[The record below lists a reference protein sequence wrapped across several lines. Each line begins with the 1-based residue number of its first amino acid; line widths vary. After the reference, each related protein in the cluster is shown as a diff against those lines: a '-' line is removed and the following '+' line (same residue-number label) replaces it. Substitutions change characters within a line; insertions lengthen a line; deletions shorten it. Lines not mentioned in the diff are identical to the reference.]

1 MSADLQGNAIRNNG
15 VGISIAGPM
24 GRLTFHG
31 NNIRDNLD
39 ANLKV
44 TGTGESTIDASNNW
58 WGTADLELVEG
69 TVRHKFDGASLALV
83 VYEPIATEPILD
95 D

>member
-1 MSADLQGNAIRNNG
+1 MDNTIRNNV
-15 VGISIAGPM
+15 VGISVVGPL
-24 GRLTFHG
+24 GSLTFNG
-31 NNIRDNLD
+31 NNIMNNVD

-44 TGTGESTIDASNNW
+44 TGMGDSVVAASNNW

-69 TVRHKFDGASLALV
+69 TIRHKFDGASLALA
-83 VYEPIATEPILD
+83 VYEPIAAEPILD